1 MAGRKQIAIIVLA
14 EHSGLANVRFRVSS
28 EMIPIPIP
36 PPLNHP
42 KKEIPMSR
50 SLAVAL
56 IASVGLASS
65 ASHAQQFVNRD
76 FSSGD
81 LTGWTIE
88 FTPNGTTTVQQ
99 VVPFDIDGPGPLASS
114 LAARVNVGQA
124 VFTSGSNGGIEL
136 FQMLELTEGVQYAV
150 SINFAASHFG
160 ATSSNTD
167 GGTYTLF
174 VEGTNLQAIP
184 TGNIHSGCIKP
195 GFLEGLY
202 TPSTTGPHRVGI
214 RIIRNFT
221 PSGLL
226 QQFVDNAHVG
236 IAALGACC
244 LPTGLC
250 DNRTAEACASLQGT
264 FAGAGTQCATTVCA
278 PIPLGACCVPGGGCT
293 DLTRFVC
300 LQQNGTYMGDN
311 TACGVVQ
318 CAILLETL
326 PAQTTFSEASAG
338 AFFDLSTTQTLTV
351 VRFDYTSSAAIDNV
365 GEVEIWTRPG
375 SYVGF
380 IGSSSGWTLHD
391 TVAFTSAGTGVMRTR
406 LTLNNPLVIEG
417 NSTVGIYML
426 PLGGGIR
433 SRGTGS
439 LPVQTFYTDTI
450 LSIFTDAVSRAPWS
464 GIAEPNRA
472 WSGGVFYTLG
482 GSTGGCYANCDAS
495 TVQPILNVDDFTCFV
510 NEYAAGQNLPSAQ
523 QIASYANCDQ
533 STIAP
538 VLNIDDFT
546 CFVNQFAQGCP

>member
-1 MAGRKQIAIIVLA
+1 MTALRT
-14 EHSGLANVRFRVSS
+14 
-28 EMIPIPIP
+28 
-36 PPLNHP
+36 
-42 KKEIPMSR
+42 
-50 SLAVAL
+50 VAL
-56 IASVGLASS
+56 TAALGMA
-65 ASHAQQFVNRD
+65 AAAAHAQQFVNRD
-76 FSSGD
+76 FASGD
-81 LTGWTIE
+81 LSGWTIE
-88 FTPNGTTTVQQ
+88 FTSNGTTTVQE
-99 VVPFDIDGPGPLASS
+99 VVAFDIDGPGPLESS
-114 LAARVNVGQA
+114 LAARLNVGQA
-124 VFTSGSNGGIEL
+124 VFTSGSNGGVEL
-136 FQMLELTEGVQYAV
+136 FQLLDLIAGVQYAI
-150 SINFAASHFG
+150 SINFAASHYG
-160 ATSSNTD
+160 ATSANAD

-174 VEGTNLQAIP
+174 VNGANLQAIP
-184 TGNIHSGCIKP
+184 TGNIHAGCIKA
-195 GFLEGLY
+195 GFLEGIY
-202 TPSTTGPHRVGI
+202 TATTTGEHRVGI
-214 RIIRNFT
+214 RIIRNFV

-236 IAALGACC
+236 VAALGACC

-250 DNRTAEACASLQGT
+250 DSRTAEACASLQGT

-311 TACGVVQ
+311 TACGVVE
-318 CAILLETL
+318 CATMLETL

-338 AFFDLSTTQTLTV
+338 AFFDLSSTQTVTV

-391 TVAFTSAGTGVMRTR
+391 TVAFKSAGTGVVRTR

-433 SRGTGS
+433 SRGAGS
-439 LPVQTFYTDTI
+439 LNVETFYTDGT
-450 LSIFTDAVSRAPWS
+450 LSIFTDAVSRTPWS
-464 GIAEPNRA
+464 GITEPNRA
-472 WSGGVFYTLG
+472 WSGRVFYTLG

-495 TVQPILNVDDFTCFV
+495 TVQPILNVDDFTCFI
-510 NEYAAGQNLPSAQ
+510 NEYAAGQALPPSQ
-523 QIASYANCDQ
+523 QVTSYANCDQ

-538 VLNIDDFT
+538 ALNVDDFT
-546 CFVNQFAQGCP
+546 CFINEYAVGCP